1 MDKVLKTR
9 LNLLPKGNSPIDLSI
24 QQQLKPGKA
33 APPSKA
39 RTVDLE
45 MIAVSVFAVVCFV
58 ALALCTYVILAKCEG
73 KWPF

>member
-24 QQQLKPGKA
+24 RQQLKAGKA

-45 MIAVSVFAVVCFV
+45 MIAVSVFSVFCLV
-58 ALALCTYVILAKCEG
+58 ALALCTYVISAKCEG